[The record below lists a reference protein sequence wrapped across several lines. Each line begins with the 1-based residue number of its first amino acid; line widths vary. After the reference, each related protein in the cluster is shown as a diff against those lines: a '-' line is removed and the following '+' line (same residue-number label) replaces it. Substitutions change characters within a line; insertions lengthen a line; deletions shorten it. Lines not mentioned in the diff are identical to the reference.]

1 MTKRGVGETWGR
13 LWEEISPHIHLPCRK
28 LWVHVHVDLAT
39 AGHVGSLK
47 PVVTDKG
54 DITVCSITYWPA
66 WRSLSKINKVV
77 PCYPRTPDLCVAQF
91 LTAHKVAS
99 VLEDPTSQSLH
110 GQSQDFFGFAPA
122 AVFGICLTAPSWI
135 RKYALL
141 AARSTV
147 SSPHIRPKTHFFSSS
162 LNKALLFWSVIKGW
176 LLFFNYWSVPR
187 SSRPSAPLSS
197 SAPRCQASCLWLD
210 RGSICLIPTCMSR

>member
-1 MTKRGVGETWGR
+1 M
-13 LWEEISPHIHLPCRK
+13 
-28 LWVHVHVDLAT
+28 
-39 AGHVGSLK
+39 
-47 PVVTDKG
+47 
-54 DITVCSITYWPA
+54 CSITYWPA
-66 WRSLSKINKVV
+66 WKSLSKRNEVV
-77 PCYPRTPDLCVAQF
+77 PCYPHTPNLCVAQF
-91 LTAHKVAS
+91 LTTHKVAS

-147 SSPHIRPKTHFFSSS
+147 SSLHIRPKTHFFSSS

-176 LLFFNYWSVPR
+176 LLFFNYWSVPC
-187 SSRPSAPLSS
+187 SSRPSGHHSAPLHHISRP
-197 SAPRCQASCLWLD
+197 AASGWTEEASFSFPPACPDNQIHWISCWKLA
-210 RGSICLIPTCMSR
+210 